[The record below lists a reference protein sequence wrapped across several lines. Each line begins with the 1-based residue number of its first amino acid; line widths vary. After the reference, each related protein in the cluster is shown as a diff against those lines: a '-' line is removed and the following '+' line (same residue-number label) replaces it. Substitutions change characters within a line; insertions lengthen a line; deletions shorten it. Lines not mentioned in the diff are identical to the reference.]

1 MIHSITNLQ
10 CWGEDTR
17 VIWKTLDLFN
27 ELASGYSALK
37 SLRKIEAMTL
47 LMQNHLST
55 EFTFLHN
62 SDKHQRNRM
71 LYYQILCKILFAE
84 DNNEAEFYEFMK
96 PFEDRLNE
104 LSLLST
110 REEFQQPQVQ
120 VKKHKPNVLF
130 VTHKKQRA
138 IIDLFLDLRG
148 FIEPIQSRRSFL
160 LFFDWFYPDYMPILL
175 RAVEAWSP
183 DPLTYPLLK
192 FVGELVQNKSQRLNL
207 DISSPNG
214 VLLFRDASQ
223 LICSYGQQAI
233 TQHVTDD
240 RKKYAAK

>member
-1 MIHSITNLQ
+1 METNQALVQDNRVFLSKRLDTALVYFFSQYRRSYVGEANAKEVYKKPNEVFGIEDQSDMLNLIMRKMYVDLKKKGGTGKLTMIHSITNLQ
-10 CWGEDTR
+10 CWGEDTH

-37 SLRKIEAMTL
+37 SLRKIESMTL

-120 VKKHKPNVLF
+120 VKSTN
-130 VTHKKQRA
+130 Q
-138 IIDLFLDLRG
+138 I
-148 FIEPIQSRRSFL
+148 
-160 LFFDWFYPDYMPILL
+160 Y
-175 RAVEAWSP
+175 
-183 DPLTYPLLK
+183 
-192 FVGELVQNKSQRLNL
+192 
-207 DISSPNG
+207 
-214 VLLFRDASQ
+214 
-223 LICSYGQQAI
+223 CS
-233 TQHVTDD
+233 
-240 RKKYAAK
+240 